1 VPPLLLFLL
10 VVLPFCQP
18 REDALDTE
26 DRRDSIAEDALDM
39 NRSDRLDEDAAKAG
53 FSLEE
58 FKDLRFAQA
67 LERERRSGRQ
77 GETLLAN
84 EPA

>member
-1 VPPLLLFLL
+1 MPPLLLFLL

>member
-1 VPPLLLFLL
+1 LLLFLL
-10 VVLPFCQP
+10 VVLPFCQS

-26 DRRDSIAEDALDM
+26 ERRDSIAEDALDIG
-39 NRSDRLDEDAAKAG
+39 RSDSLEEDAAKAG
-53 FSLEE
+53 LSLEE

-77 GETLLAN
+77 GETLPG
-84 EPA
+84 E